1 MVKVITIMDDVYAEL
16 NRMKS
21 ERNMSFSEL
30 FRDMLAEREKKR
42 DIMSF
47 ANSVPDF
54 EIDKHTI
61 DVARKTSRAW
71 KRIV

>member
-1 MVKVITIMDDVYAEL
+1 
-16 NRMKS
+16 
-21 ERNMSFSEL
+21 
-30 FRDMLAEREKKR
+30 MLAEREKKR